1 VPGTHVG
8 QPVDPRKPVAV
19 PAPHVKH
26 CAAFVVVEYEPGLH
40 KEHSRTAA
48 LADELT
54 YEPAAQST
62 DGNDKGTAPT
72 FSVLAVTASEIF
84 VTACERYV

>member
-1 VPGTHVG
+1 VPT
-8 QPVDPRKPVAV
+8 
-19 PAPHVKH
+19 PHVKH
-26 CAAFVVVEYEPGLH
+26 CAAFVVAEYEPGSH
-40 KEHSRTAA
+40 KEHCRTAA

-62 DGNDKGTAPT
+62 DGNDKGIPPT
-72 FSVLAVTASEIF
+72 FNVLAVTAFEIL